1 MRAFS
6 AAAGLWFRGAF
17 KGRGRSWRPLI
28 LQKTLL
34 DRDLF
39 ALGSSFLGQRQLEHA
54 VAELGLGLGFV
65 DFLRQREAARHLA
78 EYALGV
84 QHALVLGSFLL
95 LLHFGG
101 ERDLRAVDR
110 YADVVLLYTGQLRRD
125 LVGPVLL
132 GDVHLY
138 AGKHFV
144 AAA

>member
-39 ALGSSFLGQRQLEHA
+39 ALGGSLLGQRQLEHA

-78 EYALGV
+78 EHALGM
-84 QHALVLGSFLL
+84 QHTLVLGNFLL
-95 LLHFGG
+95 LLHFATD
-101 ERDLRAVDR
+101 RDLRAVGL
-110 YADVVLLYTGQLRRD
+110 YVDVVRPYG
-125 LVGPVLL
+125 
-132 GDVHLY
+132 
-138 AGKHFV
+138 
-144 AAA
+144 